1 MRRVSYTLIRKTY
14 DAINVYEHQL
24 TYLLENSEMFVWRS
38 NLQTRQLTYSRSLRQ
53 SEYEETFDDY
63 INRIFP
69 DEKEDIVKA
78 FKDPDSMTKP
88 FNIIHHFRYTHYSK
102 KPAWHAVS
110 GIPTYDK
117 EGRQIGYF
125 GVSRDITKLI
135 VAQQKLKKE
144 TARAEDSGKM
154 KSAFLANMTHEIRT
168 PLNAIVGFSDL
179 LPMVDTHE
187 YPRGA
192 DGVYP
197 YHPQ

>member
-1 MRRVSYTLIRKTY
+1 MTSRSARPTTP
-14 DAINVYEHQL
+14 
-24 TYLLENSEMFVWRS
+24 YLLENSEMFVWRS

-78 FKDPDSMTKP
+78 FKDPDTMSKA

-117 EGRQIGYF
+117 EHQTHR
-125 GVSRDITKLI
+125 STTEAEERDG
-135 VAQQKLKKE
+135 AC
-144 TARAEDSGKM
+144 
-154 KSAFLANMTHEIRT
+154 
-168 PLNAIVGFSDL
+168 
-179 LPMVDTHE
+179 
-187 YPRGA
+187 RGLR
-192 DGVYP
+192 
-197 YHPQ
+197 